1 MKLIAHRGNI
11 NGPNLLEENRPEY
24 IDFAIQLG
32 YNVEIDIRFDDDT
45 KQFFLGH
52 DYSKYLVNWSWLAK
66 HRNNLWIHCKNIEAL
81 FKFSHSTSG
90 FNYFWHEN
98 DKYTLTSKGY
108 IWTYP
113 GQFYTPKSVIV
124 MPETYLITDLSSLI
138 VYNAYGICT
147 DYPNKLKK

>member
-52 DYSKYLVNWSWLAK
+52 DYSKYLVNWSWL
-66 HRNNLWIHCKNIEAL
+66 
-81 FKFSHSTSG
+81 S
-90 FNYFWHEN
+90 
-98 DKYTLTSKGY
+98 
-108 IWTYP
+108 
-113 GQFYTPKSVIV
+113 
-124 MPETYLITDLSSLI
+124 
-138 VYNAYGICT
+138 
-147 DYPNKLKK
+147 